1 MENLINY
8 NFKEIRFI
16 RIFNKILISFLGL
29 SLILLIILPINDSVK
44 SSKGEIISEVP
55 QTDYIS
61 PYESIL
67 DTLLVKESDLVKR
80 GDTLLILNNNLLNK
94 DLFNKNSEYDILI
107 QNKNTIENSIHNIS
121 KRIEYLKQ
129 EINILVDKYEIDKIK
144 NDTELRSLQNEVYYL
159 QEKLNV
165 STSKLQID
173 STLYEKEVISR
184 LDITNSYDSYLT
196 YLKNFNSTN
205 NKFEQIQI
213 NNKTIK
219 NAFLKN
225 KNNLNTQLVNLEEEL
240 TKEQEKLSIAI
251 TQLGDSKKT
260 IEYYRS
266 EIGKQ
271 YFIAEIDG
279 IVTNVFNFKKSLNIL
294 KKNDLLVSISPAK
307 NTYYAKVVIPQED
320 IWQIK
325 VGQEVNLKIDA
336 YYYYKHGITKGK
348 INYISERINDN
359 SEFYVL
365 VVFDKDIALPQ
376 FRSGYSIK
384 SEIIIERMRL
394 WQFIFKKIFRK
405 IGNTI

>member
-1 MENLINY
+1 MENLINF

-16 RIFNKILISFLGL
+16 RMFNKILISFLGV
-29 SLILLIILPINDSVK
+29 SLILLVILPINDSIK

-55 QTDYIS
+55 QKDYIS
-61 PYESIL
+61 PYEAIL
-67 DTLLVKESDLVKR
+67 DTLLVKESDFVKR
-80 GDTLLILNNNLLNK
+80 GDTLLILSNNLLDK
-94 DLFNKNSEYDILI
+94 DFFNKNTEYDILI
-107 QNKNTIENSIHNIS
+107 QNKKTTENSINNIS

-129 EINILVDKYEIDKIK
+129 EINILVDKYEIDKTK
-144 NDTELRSLQNEVYYL
+144 NNKELSSLQNEVYYL

-165 STSKLQID
+165 STSKLKID
-173 STLYEKEVISR
+173 STLYKKEVISK

-196 YLKNFNSTN
+196 YLNNFNSTK

-219 NAFLKN
+219 NTFLKN
-225 KNNLNTQLVNLEEEL
+225 KNDLNIQLVNLEEEL

-251 TQLGDSKKT
+251 NQLEDSKKT
-260 IEYYRS
+260 IEYYKS

-279 IVTNVFNFKKSLNIL
+279 IVTNVFNFKKSSNIL

-320 IWQIK
+320 IWQVK
-325 VGQEVNLKIDA
+325 VGQDVNLKIDA

-348 INYISERINDN
+348 VNYISERINDN
-359 SEFYVL
+359 SEFYLL

-394 WQFIFKKIFRK
+394 WQFIFKKMFRK

>member
-1 MENLINY
+1 M
-8 NFKEIRFI
+8 
-16 RIFNKILISFLGL
+16 FNKILISFLGV
-29 SLILLIILPINDSVK
+29 SLILLVILPINDSIK

-55 QTDYIS
+55 QKDYIS
-61 PYESIL
+61 PYEAIL
-67 DTLLVKESDLVKR
+67 DTLLVKESDFVKR
-80 GDTLLILNNNLLNK
+80 GDTLLILSNNLLDK
-94 DLFNKNSEYDILI
+94 DFFNKNTEYDILI
-107 QNKNTIENSIHNIS
+107 QNKKTTENSINNIS

-129 EINILVDKYEIDKIK
+129 EINILVDKYEIDKTK
-144 NDTELRSLQNEVYYL
+144 NNKELSSLQNEVYYL

-165 STSKLQID
+165 STSKLKID
-173 STLYEKEVISR
+173 STLYKKEVISK

-196 YLKNFNSTN
+196 YLNNFNSTK

-219 NAFLKN
+219 NTFLKN
-225 KNNLNTQLVNLEEEL
+225 KNDLNIQLVNLEEEL

-251 TQLGDSKKT
+251 NQLEDSKKT
-260 IEYYRS
+260 IEYYKS

-279 IVTNVFNFKKSLNIL
+279 IVTNVFNFKKSSNIL

-320 IWQIK
+320 IWQVK
-325 VGQEVNLKIDA
+325 VGQDVNLKIDA

-348 INYISERINDN
+348 VNYISERINDN
-359 SEFYVL
+359 SEFYLL

-394 WQFIFKKIFRK
+394 WQFIFKKMFRK

>member
-16 RIFNKILISFLGL
+16 RMFNKILISFLGL
-29 SLILLIILPINDSVK
+29 SLILLVILPINDSVK
-44 SSKGEIISEVP
+44 SNKGEIISEVP
-55 QTDYIS
+55 QKDYIS
-61 PYESIL
+61 PYEAIL
-67 DTLLVKESDLVKR
+67 DTLLVKESDFVKK
-80 GDTLLILNNNLLNK
+80 GDTLLILNNNLLAK
-94 DLFNKNSEYDILI
+94 DFFNKNTEYDILI
-107 QNKNTIENSIHNIS
+107 QNKKRIENSINNTS

-129 EINILVDKYEIDKIK
+129 EINILVDKYEIDKTK
-144 NDTELRSLQNEVYYL
+144 NNKELSSLQNEVFYL
-159 QEKLNV
+159 QEKLNI
-165 STSKLQID
+165 STSKLKID
-173 STLYEKEVISR
+173 STLYKKEVISK

-196 YLKNFNSTN
+196 YLNNFNSTK

-219 NAFLKN
+219 NTFLKN
-225 KNNLNTQLVNLEEEL
+225 KNDLNIQLVNLEEEL

-251 TQLGDSKKT
+251 NQLEDSKKT
-260 IEYYRS
+260 IEYYKS

-279 IVTNVFNFKKSLNIL
+279 IVTNVFNFKKSSNIL

-325 VGQEVNLKIDA
+325 VGQDVNLKIDA

-348 INYISERINDN
+348 VNYISERINDN
-359 SEFYVL
+359 SEFYLL

-394 WQFIFKKIFRK
+394 WQFIFKKMFRK

>member
-1 MENLINY
+1 M
-8 NFKEIRFI
+8 
-16 RIFNKILISFLGL
+16 FNKILISFLGI
-29 SLILLIILPINDSVK
+29 SLILLVILPINDSVK

-55 QTDYIS
+55 QKDYIS
-61 PYESIL
+61 PYEAIL

-80 GDTLLILNNNLLNK
+80 GDTLLILNNNLLDK
-94 DLFNKNSEYDILI
+94 DFFNKNTEYDILI
-107 QNKNTIENSIHNIS
+107 QNKKTTENSINNIS
-121 KRIEYLKQ
+121 KRIEYLKK
-129 EINILVDKYEIDKIK
+129 EINILVDKYEIDKTK
-144 NDTELRSLQNEVYYL
+144 NDKDLRSLQNEVYYL

-173 STLYEKEVISR
+173 STLYKKEVICK

-196 YLKNFNSTN
+196 YLNNYNSTK

-219 NAFLKN
+219 NTFLKN
-225 KNNLNTQLVNLEEEL
+225 KNDLNIQLVNLEEEL
-240 TKEQEKLSIAI
+240 TKEQEKLSITI
-251 TQLGDSKKT
+251 NQLEDSKKT
-260 IEYYRS
+260 IEYYNS

-271 YFIAEIDG
+271 FFIAEIDG
-279 IVTNVFNFKKSLNIL
+279 IVTNVFNFKRSSNIL

-307 NTYYAKVVIPQED
+307 NTYYAKVVIPQAD

-348 INYISERINDN
+348 VNYISERINDN

-394 WQFIFKKIFRK
+394 WQFIFKKMFRK